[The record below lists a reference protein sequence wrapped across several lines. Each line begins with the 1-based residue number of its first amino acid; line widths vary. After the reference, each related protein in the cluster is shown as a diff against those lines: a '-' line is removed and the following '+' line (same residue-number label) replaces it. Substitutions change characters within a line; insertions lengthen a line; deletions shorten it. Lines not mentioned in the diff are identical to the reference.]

1 MLDDAPLPERYDTNE
16 VVLMPVDPRT
26 VFAYWEVRQ
35 SVYEELR
42 GGREGTLVL
51 RLLAVS
57 ASWTGPSIETR
68 DVEIGQLVG
77 DWFVRDL
84 PVGAVLRGA
93 IGFRGAHQFEPLS
106 VAMDVTTPVD
116 SVALVRGGEI
126 AEFTP
131 EGARTVHAFSSS
143 SEHESVRQAVIR
155 ARARGRATTRGE
167 SVWIPGSSWG
177 ALSPAPLPPPP
188 RGAVRARALEARP
201 QQLVLPCA
209 DQGECSLVISALRS
223 VWVELADR
231 SLSPSGPCSPAAT
244 AGPLIRRASATHG
257 KNGCSREIS
266 IPKTSPRSM
275 APRAETSHL
284 AAVRTSLWKASR
296 VNTWG

>member
-1 MLDDAPLPERYDTNE
+1 MSQHVAIDVPSSGESPPLRVEPPSRDTPPPPPPAPSGPVGMLDDAPLPERYDTNE

-68 DVEIGQLVG
+68 DVEIEQLVG

-167 SVWIPGSSWG
+167 SALVPGSSWG
-177 ALSPAPLPPPP
+177 ALSPAPLPPP
-188 RGAVRARALEARP
+188 A
-201 QQLVLPCA
+201 
-209 DQGECSLVISALRS
+209 S
-223 VWVELADR
+223 W
-231 SLSPSGPCSPAAT
+231 GP
-244 AGPLIRRASATHG
+244 GPGS
-257 KNGCSREIS
+257 SS
-266 IPKTSPRSM
+266 
-275 APRAETSHL
+275 
-284 AAVRTSLWKASR
+284 
-296 VNTWG
+296 